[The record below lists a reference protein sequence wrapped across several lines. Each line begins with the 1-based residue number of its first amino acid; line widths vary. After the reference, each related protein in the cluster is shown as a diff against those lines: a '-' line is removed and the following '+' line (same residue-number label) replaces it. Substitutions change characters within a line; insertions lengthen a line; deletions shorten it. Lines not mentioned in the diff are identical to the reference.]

1 MESADDYFR
10 KEKDRSTSAIRRS
23 ETNLRRVL
31 DSSPFPIIV
40 STRAD
45 DKVLYVNKLAAEM
58 FHVRLADIEG
68 KRTPDF
74 FVDPADREHVAD
86 VLEKV
91 GEVDDYETTL
101 RDGGGREFPALV
113 SVTPVDYEGKAAS
126 FLTFND
132 ITGRKEKETELMRL
146 ATIDPLTELLNRRA
160 FNEQGE
166 RELARARRYGKPLSV
181 IMLDI
186 DWFKQINDT
195 MGHAAGD
202 HVLKELARIMQQT
215 LRETDICARIG
226 GEEFAGIL
234 TETPLGGAMETAE
247 RIREAIANEQF
258 TYEGGPIRITA
269 SIGVAEFRTGDK
281 SIEDTIKRAD
291 DYLYHAKQSGRNRVM
306 ND

>member
-23 ETNLRRVL
+23 ETELRRVL

-45 DKVLYVNKLAAEM
+45 RKVLYMNKLASEM
-58 FHVRLADIEG
+58 FHVRLADLQG
-68 KRTPDF
+68 KPTPDF
-74 FVDPADREHVAD
+74 FVDPADREHVMD

-91 GEVDDYETTL
+91 GEVDDYEAHL
-101 RDGGGREFPALV
+101 RDGAGREFPALV
-113 SVTPVDYEGKAAS
+113 SITQVEYENKPAS

-132 ITGRKEKETELMRL
+132 ITGRKEKETELLRL
-146 ATIDPLTELLNRRA
+146 ATVDPLTGVLNRRA
-160 FNEQGE
+160 FSEQAE
-166 RELARARRYGKPLSV
+166 RELARARRYNNPLSTL
-181 IMLDI
+181 MLDI

-202 HVLKELARIMQQT
+202 HVLRELSRIMERT
-215 LRETDICARIG
+215 LRETDIIGRVG
-226 GEEFAGIL
+226 GEEFAAIL
-234 TETPLGGAMETAE
+234 IETPLQGAVETAE
-247 RIREAIANEQF
+247 RIREAIAAEEF

-269 SIGVAEFRTGDK
+269 SIGVAEFMTGDK
-281 SIEDTIKRAD
+281 TVEDTLKRAD
-291 DYLYHAKQSGRNRVM
+291 SYLYHAKQSGRNRVM